1 MENHLVRYFPF
12 STRKQTGCPD
22 VILSI
27 LSASDKLTLPM
38 SIHLSSLLLLLAAA
52 VLTVVLCRRLKLPAM
67 LGYLLVGLLIGPHA
81 LGFIAS
87 SNEATHLAEFGVVF
101 LMFTLGLEFNLA
113 RLNAMRRIVFG
124 LGLMQVSAMLLTV
137 MGICFFAGMD
147 WKVGLALGG
156 VLSMSSTAMAS
167 KLLADR
173 NELHSPHGQN
183 AIGILLFQ
191 DLAVVPFLVMIPV
204 LSLPGSELLMALGLA
219 AVKILVVLLVLLYFG
234 QKLMRPWFNIVARQ
248 HSSELFMLNLLLVT
262 LGIAWI
268 TELAGLSLA
277 LGAFLAGMLIAETD
291 FRYQVEDDVRPF
303 RDLLL
308 GLFFV
313 TVGMNLDY
321 TVLLAQ
327 WWRVLLVLSLLGP
340 GKILMIAALS
350 RLFGSTPGAAW
361 RTGFTIGQGGEFA
374 FVMLALASKSA
385 LLSEDILQTTIA
397 GIVLSMLITPFLI
410 QHSDK
415 LVLRLA
421 RSEWMNLAANLHQI
435 AVRSMQ
441 QHGHVIL
448 CGYGRSGQS
457 LARVLSQEN
466 IGFFALDLDPDM
478 VREASAAGDS
488 VVYGDA
494 AKREVLIAAGLMR
507 ASAIVVT
514 YAETHSAMQILEIVH
529 SIRPELPVVIRTQD
543 DSDIDQLKNAGA
555 TEVVAEIMEG
565 SLMLASHTLMLL
577 GVPLNKVV
585 HRVREVR
592 EARYQLLRGFYRGVS
607 EDADDSER
615 PQPRLHTIYLANDA
629 AAVGQH
635 LGELKLENLNIEVR
649 SVRRRNMPPT
659 QPDTSFELHAGD
671 ILVILGESD
680 NLAAAEMR
688 LLQGN

>member
-1 MENHLVRYFPF
+1 
-12 STRKQTGCPD
+12 
-22 VILSI
+22 
-27 LSASDKLTLPM
+27 M

-124 LGLMQVSAMLLTV
+124 LGLMQVGAMLFTV

-659 QPDTSFELHAGD
+659 QPDASFELHAGD

-688 LLQGN
+688 LLQGD

>member
-1 MENHLVRYFPF
+1 
-12 STRKQTGCPD
+12 
-22 VILSI
+22 
-27 LSASDKLTLPM
+27 M

-659 QPDTSFELHAGD
+659 QPDASFELHAGD

>member
-1 MENHLVRYFPF
+1 
-12 STRKQTGCPD
+12 
-22 VILSI
+22 
-27 LSASDKLTLPM
+27 M
-38 SIHLSSLLLLLAAA
+38 SIQLSSLLLLLAAA

-67 LGYLLVGLLIGPHA
+67 LGYLVVGLLIGPHS
-81 LGFIAS
+81 LGFITS
-87 SNEATHLAEFGVVF
+87 SDEATHLAEFGVVF

-124 LGLMQVSAMLLTV
+124 LGAMQVLTMVGVV
-137 MGICFFAGMD
+137 MVICLIVGLD

-156 VLSMSSTAMAS
+156 ALSMSSTAMAS

-173 NELHSPHGQN
+173 NELHAPHGQN

-191 DLAVVPFLVMIPV
+191 DLAVVPFLIMIPV
-204 LSLPGSELLMALGLA
+204 LNFPGNELLMALGLA
-219 AVKILVVLLVLLYFG
+219 ALKIIVVLLVLLYFG
-234 QKLMRPWFNIVARQ
+234 QKLMRPWFNMVARQ

-321 TVLLAQ
+321 SVLLEQ
-327 WWRVLLVLSLLGP
+327 WWRVLLVLALLGP
-340 GKILMIAALS
+340 GKILLIAGLS
-350 RLFGSTPGAAW
+350 RVFGSTPGSSW
-361 RTGFTIGQGGEFA
+361 RTGFTLGQGGEFA
-374 FVMLALASKSA
+374 FVMLALASKSQ
-385 LLSEDILQTTIA
+385 LLPDSLLQTTIA

-415 LVLRLA
+415 IVLRLA

-441 QHGHVIL
+441 SQGHVIL

-457 LARVLSQEN
+457 LGRILSQEN

-494 AKREVLIAAGLMR
+494 AKREVLMAAGLMR

-514 YAETHSAMQILEIVH
+514 YAETHSAMQILEVVH
-529 SIRPELPVVIRTQD
+529 SIRPDLPVIIRTQD
-543 DSDIDQLKNAGA
+543 DSDIDQLKDAGA

-585 HRVREVR
+585 YRVREVR

-607 EDADDSER
+607 EDAEDSDR
-615 PQPRLHTIYLANDA
+615 PQPRLHTIYLSNDA
-629 AAVGQH
+629 AAIGKH
-635 LGELKLENLNIEVR
+635 MGELQLDQLHIEVR
-649 SVRRRNMPPT
+649 SVRRRNMRPI
-659 QPDTSFELHAGD
+659 QPDASFELQAGD
-671 ILVILGESD
+671 ILVLLGESD

>member
-1 MENHLVRYFPF
+1 
-12 STRKQTGCPD
+12 
-22 VILSI
+22 
-27 LSASDKLTLPM
+27 M

>member
-1 MENHLVRYFPF
+1 
-12 STRKQTGCPD
+12 
-22 VILSI
+22 
-27 LSASDKLTLPM
+27 M
-38 SIHLSSLLLLLAAA
+38 SIQLSSLLLLLAAA

-67 LGYLLVGLLIGPHA
+67 LGYLVVGLLIGPHA
-81 LGFIAS
+81 LGFIPS
-87 SNEATHLAEFGVVF
+87 SDEATHLAEFGVVF

-124 LGLMQVSAMLLTV
+124 LGAMQVLTMVGVV
-137 MGICFFAGMD
+137 MAICLIAGLD

-156 VLSMSSTAMAS
+156 ALSMSSTAMAS
-167 KLLADR
+167 KLLAER

-191 DLAVVPFLVMIPV
+191 DLAVVPFLIMIPV
-204 LSLPGSELLMALGLA
+204 LNFPGNELLMALGLA
-219 AVKILVVLLVLLYFG
+219 ALKIIVVLLVLLYFG

-277 LGAFLAGMLIAETD
+277 LGAFLAGILIAETD

-321 TVLLAQ
+321 SVLLKQ
-327 WWRVLLVLSLLGP
+327 WWHVLLVLALLGP
-340 GKILMIAALS
+340 GKILLIAALS
-350 RLFGSTPGAAW
+350 RIFGSTPGSSW
-361 RTGFTIGQGGEFA
+361 RTGFTLGQGGEFA
-374 FVMLALASKSA
+374 FVMLALASKSQ
-385 LLSEDILQTTIA
+385 LLPDSLLQTTIA

-410 QHSDK
+410 QHSDTI
-415 LVLRLA
+415 VLRLA

-441 QHGHVIL
+441 SQGHVIL

-457 LARVLSQEN
+457 LGRILNQEN
-466 IGFFALDLDPDM
+466 IGFFALDLDPDI

-488 VVYGDA
+488 VVFGDA
-494 AKREVLIAAGLMR
+494 AKREVLMAAGLMR

-514 YAETHSAMQILEIVH
+514 YAETHSAMQILEVVH
-529 SIRPELPVVIRTQD
+529 SIRPDLPVIIRTQD
-543 DSDIDQLKNAGA
+543 DSDIDQLKDAGA

-585 HRVREVR
+585 YRVREVR

-607 EDADDSER
+607 EDAEDSDR
-615 PQPRLHTIYLANDA
+615 PQPRLHTIYLSNEA
-629 AAVGQH
+629 AAIGKH
-635 LGELKLENLNIEVR
+635 MGELQLDKLHIEVR
-649 SVRRRNMPPT
+649 SVRRRNMRPI
-659 QPDTSFELHAGD
+659 QPDASFELQAGD
-671 ILVILGESD
+671 ILVLLGESD
-680 NLAAAEMR
+680 NLAAAEIR
-688 LLQGN
+688 LLQGS